1 MNFPDDKKIVMVKK
15 KELNLNDIQDALYDL
30 LIAFADFCEEH
41 GLRYYLSGGTM
52 LGAIRHKGF
61 IPWDDDIDINMPR
74 PDYDKLCKIANGNI
88 GKYTLWIDKRLYL
101 NYVRLSDPN
110 IFIHMKYEGL
120 FFEKKKDLITNLYI
134 DICPLDG
141 LPENKYLFRLECI
154 LMSLLMGMQGVLYH
168 GFVGKTL
175 MKKIIR
181 IPLYPFAKAFGKE
194 RLSKWSDKLAR
205 HIDFSS
211 ADHIG
216 AILTFNR
223 FKDYLPKK
231 EYLEQIKVD
240 FRDRKF
246 FTTAMYKEHLRLLYG
261 EDYMKLPPENKRT
274 GMHTF
279 HAWIEDIRS

>member
-1 MNFPDDKKIVMVKK
+1 MMM
-15 KELNLNDIQDALYDL
+15 KENKGLDLTEIQDALYETL
-30 LIAFADFCEEH
+30 CAFADFCEDN
-41 GLRYYLSGGTM
+41 GLRYYLTGGTL

-61 IPWDDDIDINMPR
+61 IPWDDDIDVNMPR
-74 PDYDKLCKIANGNI
+74 PDYDKLCEIADGYI
-88 GKYTLWIDKRLYL
+88 GKYMLGIDKRLYL

-110 IFIHMKYEGL
+110 IFIHMKYEGF
-120 FFEKKKDLITNLYI
+120 FFEKRKDLVTNLYI

-141 LPENKYLFRLECI
+141 LPEKKSLFRLECI

-175 MKKIIR
+175 VKKMAR
-181 IPLYPFAKAFGKE
+181 VPLYPLAKVFGKD
-194 RLSKWSDKLAR
+194 RLSKWSDLLAR

-211 ADHIG
+211 AKHIG

-223 FKDYLPKK
+223 FKDYLPKN
-231 EYLEQIKVD
+231 EYLEQVKVD

-246 FTTAMYKEHLRLLYG
+246 FTTAIYKEHLRLLYG
-261 EDYMKLPPENKRT
+261 DDYMKLPPENQRT

-279 HAWIEDIRS
+279 NAWKKDIRS